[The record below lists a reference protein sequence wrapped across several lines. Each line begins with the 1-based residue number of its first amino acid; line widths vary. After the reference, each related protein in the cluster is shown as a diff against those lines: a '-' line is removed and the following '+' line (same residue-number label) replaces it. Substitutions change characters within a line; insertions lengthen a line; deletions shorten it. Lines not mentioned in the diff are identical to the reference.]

1 VATQGKIQPKGGVMT
16 TVNTSPLTDLAE
28 WIDTGVIS
36 ITILNKLEE
45 EAIPTTLENGKKVW
59 LDALEELHHL
69 IAASIVG
76 LITRGEL
83 Q

>member
-1 VATQGKIQPKGGVMT
+1 MT
-16 TVNTSPLTDLAE
+16 TVKTSPLAELAD
-28 WIDTGVIS
+28 WIDADVIAHA
-36 ITILNKLEE
+36 ILEELEE
-45 EAIPTTLENGKKVW
+45 EAIPPTLENGQKVW

-76 LITRGEL
+76 LINRGEF